1 MQTIVCEVN
10 AALLNGAFAICIN
23 IVFNLGMDKTARIEA
38 DRMTI
43 ARLGGPARVAELL
56 GYEKHLGGTQRV
68 CNWLARGIPA
78 AIKIERPDLFLAAVP
93 ASNPIDAPRCTTG

>member
-1 MQTIVCEVN
+1 
-10 AALLNGAFAICIN
+10 
-23 IVFNLGMDKTARIEA
+23 MDKIARLEA
-38 DRMTI
+38 DRITI

-78 AIKIERPDLFLAAVP
+78 AVKVERPDLFLSAVP
-93 ASNPIDAPRCTTG
+93 TLDPIRANNRATG

>member
-1 MQTIVCEVN
+1 
-10 AALLNGAFAICIN
+10 
-23 IVFNLGMDKTARIEA
+23 MDKLARIEA
-38 DRMTI
+38 DRITI

-78 AIKIERPDLFLAAVP
+78 AVKVERPDLFLTAVP
-93 ASNPIDAPRCTTG
+93 TSDPIDAHRRATG

>member
-1 MQTIVCEVN
+1 
-10 AALLNGAFAICIN
+10 
-23 IVFNLGMDKTARIEA
+23 MDKTARIDA

-56 GYEKHLGGTQRV
+56 GYEKSQGGTQRV

-78 AIKIERPDLFLAAVP
+78 AVKVQFPNLFL
-93 ASNPIDAPRCTTG
+93 S

>member
-1 MQTIVCEVN
+1 MS
-10 AALLNGAFAICIN
+10 
-23 IVFNLGMDKTARIEA
+23 GMDKTARIDA

-56 GYEKHLGGTQRV
+56 GYEKSQGGTQRV

-78 AIKIERPDLFLAAVP
+78 AVKVQFPNLFL
-93 ASNPIDAPRCTTG
+93 S

>member
-1 MQTIVCEVN
+1 M
-10 AALLNGAFAICIN
+10 
-23 IVFNLGMDKTARIEA
+23 FNSGMDKTARIEA

-78 AIKIERPDLFLAAVP
+78 AVKVERPDLFLSAVP
-93 ASNPIDAPRCTTG
+93 TVNPIDAHQRATG

>member
-1 MQTIVCEVN
+1 
-10 AALLNGAFAICIN
+10 
-23 IVFNLGMDKTARIEA
+23 MDKIARLEA
-38 DRMTI
+38 DRITI

-78 AIKIERPDLFLAAVP
+78 AVKVERPDLFLSAVP
-93 ASNPIDAPRCTTG
+93 TLDPIHANNRATG